1 MFEYAVFQVPNG
13 AVSDGKGRR
22 IPFPNHSMLIKMKPF
37 VVVIAGSALLFL
49 CLGNP
54 KHQQRQQTAAK
65 RAAIVNTFKT
75 VRK

>member
-1 MFEYAVFQVPNG
+1 
-13 AVSDGKGRR
+13 
-22 IPFPNHSMLIKMKPF
+22 MLIKMKPF

-54 KHQQRQQTAAK
+54 KHQQRKQTAAK
-65 RAAIVNTFKT
+65 RAVIVNTIKT